1 MKNNQLTTLY
11 THLETVSTTSERFD
25 IWKQIKQ
32 LEKEIEN
39 SIDHQT
45 PAF

>member
-1 MKNNQLTTLY
+1 MINLKTLYNQL
-11 THLETVSTTSERFD
+11 EVAQTTSERFD

-39 SIDHQT
+39 AIDHDT